1 MNARA
6 AEILRIAILLRD
18 GNACVYCG
26 GQRGERRLINGR
38 MAVVKVTV
46 DHVLP
51 RSWGGKDTPRNLVCA
66 CERCNTMKATM
77 DGETFA
83 FMLKRYGFIKTRRQ
97 LTRRID
103 DAVAK
108 PLDRRRAAAIY
119 TQLTTKK

>member
-26 GQRGERRLINGR
+26 GHRGERRLINGR

-108 PLDRRRAAAIY
+108 PLDRCRATAIY